1 VISESAAKHRRPTN
15 LRPRSL
21 AWPLICLTAL
31 AAASGLSALAA
42 EPSPAK
48 PKKPRRGLAGEY
60 YSGTDFEELKST
72 HVDPKIDFAETEKF
86 AAGRTA
92 GAKKHSIR
100 WKGQVKSDVDGE
112 YTFIVISEGLSL
124 IHI

>member
-1 VISESAAKHRRPTN
+1 M
-15 LRPRSL
+15 L
-21 AWPLICLTAL
+21 AL
-31 AAASGLSALAA
+31 AVHSFGLAG

-48 PKKPRRGLAGEY
+48 PKKPQRGLSGEY
-60 YSGTDFEELKST
+60 YAGTAFEELKST

-100 WKGQVKSDVDGE
+100 WKGQVKSDVDG
-112 YTFIVISEGLSL
+112 
-124 IHI
+124 